1 VPWHHFTLT
10 PINLLMFPQVQSQLW
25 LDCGWMVGN
34 TDISTRLPETS
45 VLPVIGQ
52 NPISGS
58 VSVLAIWRQGKKTSS

>member
-1 VPWHHFTLT
+1 VVESDQLASTLT
-10 PINLLMFPQVQSQLW
+10 ALNRHYRF
-25 LDCGWMVGN
+25 VGN